1 MGNKGGGCVHAWV
14 EAEQRESSNMEKSDG
29 TAIDRKAESAV
40 GGRWGVSDMQHL
52 GTQAL
57 ANPLRNIQ
65 RGLVSCS
72 RAEQRFRLLN
82 LGIKKRSLQKI
93 WKHGD
98 TEITYQTEY
107 DNFSFISKNS
117 LCQQRTG

>member
-1 MGNKGGGCVHAWV
+1 MGNKGGGHVHAWV
-14 EAEQRESSNMEKSDG
+14 EAEQREGSSMEKSDE
-29 TAIDRKAESAV
+29 TAIDRKAEGAM
-40 GGRWGVSDMQHL
+40 GGRWGVSDTQHL
-52 GTQAL
+52 GMQAL

-72 RAEQRFRLLN
+72 HAEQRFRLLH

-93 WKHGD
+93 WKPGG

-107 DNFSFISKNS
+107 DSFSFISKNS